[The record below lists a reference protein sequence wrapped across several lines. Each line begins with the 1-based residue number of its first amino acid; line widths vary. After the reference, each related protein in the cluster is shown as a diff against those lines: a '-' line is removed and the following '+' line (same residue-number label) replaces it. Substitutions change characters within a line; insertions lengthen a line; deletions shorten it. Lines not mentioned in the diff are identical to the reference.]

1 MTETDQERRRKS
13 QDGERNRDRDKRE
26 EKLDE
31 ALEETYPASDPVSI
45 VQPAPSGEDKD

>member
-1 MTETDQERRRKS
+1 MTKTDQERKARHDEPK
-13 QDGERNRDRDKRE
+13 RDRDRRE

-45 VQPAPSGEDKD
+45 VQPAPSGGDKD